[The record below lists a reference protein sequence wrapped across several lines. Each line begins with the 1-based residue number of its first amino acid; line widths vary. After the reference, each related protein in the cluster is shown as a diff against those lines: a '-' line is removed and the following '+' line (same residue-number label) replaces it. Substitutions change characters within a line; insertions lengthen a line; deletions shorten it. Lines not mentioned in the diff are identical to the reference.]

1 MPRSTEEESVPHYD
15 LKLLPDG
22 KVIIPANFFHIKA
35 ITKLS
40 RQWGLHAYSFWKYLD
55 HRQRDE
61 DGMPDPPQELIR
73 PTEKNIDLYLSFVK
87 RKLGALLGRRCK
99 EAFEELCI
107 STVQQDNMKL
117 GGQDPVSMKDCLQ
130 IYFSQENCADVHTDP
145 GRVFSQG
152 YKWFYIHN
160 NTHKLGWLDDT
171 INAFFKNEGMLVCL
185 ADDRD
190 EGARKRK
197 HSIRSAMKKRA
208 TNTIFTEIK
217 RLEKTNF
224 KCTLQRDMEVTADI
238 MEADVPVDGNDAHTY
253 QLIELDAHL
262 MLGASR
268 RGGNRFY
275 VQHLSGSPYLG
286 DRGAFVQQMG
296 AAVEYGLTVGITLPE
311 MVVEITQ
318 ILQCE

>member
-1 MPRSTEEESVPHYD
+1 
-15 LKLLPDG
+15 
-22 KVIIPANFFHIKA
+22 
-35 ITKLS
+35 
-40 RQWGLHAYSFWKYLD
+40 
-55 HRQRDE
+55 
-61 DGMPDPPQELIR
+61 
-73 PTEKNIDLYLSFVK
+73 
-87 RKLGALLGRRCK
+87 
-99 EAFEELCI
+99 
-107 STVQQDNMKL
+107 MKL

-190 EGARKRK
+190 KSARKRK

-217 RLEKTNF
+217 RLVKTNF
-224 KCTLQRDMEVTADI
+224 KCRLQRDMEVTADI

-253 QLIELDAHL
+253 QFYYMILIESSRSV
-262 MLGASR
+262 MLS
-268 RGGNRFY
+268 
-275 VQHLSGSPYLG
+275 
-286 DRGAFVQQMG
+286 
-296 AAVEYGLTVGITLPE
+296 
-311 MVVEITQ
+311 
-318 ILQCE
+318 